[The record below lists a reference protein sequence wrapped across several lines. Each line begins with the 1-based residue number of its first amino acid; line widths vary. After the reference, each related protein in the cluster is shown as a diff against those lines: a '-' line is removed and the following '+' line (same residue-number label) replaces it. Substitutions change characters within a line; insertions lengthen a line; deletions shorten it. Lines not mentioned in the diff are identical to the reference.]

1 MSKIRVLSEHLA
13 NQIAAGEVVERPA
26 SVVKELVENSLDG
39 GATRIAVQVE
49 GSGITLIRVADNG
62 EGMDPDDVLLAIE
75 RHATSKL
82 SEESSLDAIATLGF
96 RGEALPSIGSV
107 SRLTILSRPA
117 GRETGSRADIRYGT
131 LHAVHEAGCAPGTV
145 VEVRALFGNVPARKK
160 FLKSSRT
167 ELGHIEEV
175 IRNLS
180 LSRPDAAFSLE
191 ADGRTVVELPIR
203 TDFARR
209 VRDVFAGAEL
219 WLEIDAAAEETAV
232 RGYLLQPDYAT
243 ARTSR
248 LRILVNGRP
257 VQDRVIRHAV
267 VEGLQ
272 GFLMK
277 GQSPAGALLLTIP
290 AGEVDVNVHPA
301 KQEIRFRAPQEV
313 HRLLVRAVTGGL
325 RRYQDRVREDIFT
338 VAREE
343 PALPEDVAPAAR
355 PAVQAPARSDQP
367 TPRPM
372 PLPARPLFREER
384 SAEPAPVF
392 ASRPSTTSSLSA
404 SLSVPPATIS
414 SEPVRQADHGF
425 AGLRLIGQA
434 LDLYL
439 LCERE
444 GQLVVIDQHAA
455 HERLLYQELRNGYL
469 QRHVPRQ
476 SLMFPV
482 TLELRP
488 GQAEALLE
496 NGGEL
501 ERLGFGLEHFGDETW
516 LVKSVPAMTSR
527 IEPRELLLEILDGL
541 AEGSGRESTGSIPGR
556 IDHLL
561 ATMACKA
568 AIKAGN
574 RLEPREMLGL
584 LARMGES
591 DLFSHCPHGRPVLR
605 SFSEREIA
613 HWFQR
618 G

>member
-13 NQIAAGEVVERPA
+13 NRIAAGEVVERPA

-49 GSGITLIRVADNG
+49 GSGIGLIRVADNG
-62 EGMDPDDVLLAIE
+62 EGMDGDDVLLAIE

-82 SEESSLDAIATLGF
+82 SEDSALDAIATLGF

-107 SRLTILSRPA
+107 SRLAILSRAA
-117 GRETGSRADIRYGT
+117 GKETGTRADIRYGT
-131 LHAVHEAGCAPGTV
+131 LHAVHAAGCAQGTV

-160 FLKSSRT
+160 FLKSART
-167 ELGHIEEV
+167 ELAHIEEV

-180 LSRPDAAFSLE
+180 LSRPDVDFSLE
-191 ADGRTVVELPIR
+191 ADGRKAIELPVR
-203 TDFARR
+203 SDFAQR

-219 WLEIDAAAEETAV
+219 WLEVAVPAAGDGPAV
-232 RGYLLQPDYAT
+232 QGFLLQPDYTT
-243 ARTSR
+243 AKTSR

-267 VEGLQ
+267 TEGLQ

-277 GQSPAGALLLTIP
+277 GQSPAGVLLLTVP
-290 AGEVDVNVHPA
+290 SGEVDVNVHPA
-301 KQEIRFRAPQEV
+301 KQEIRFRSPQEV
-313 HRLLVRAVTGGL
+313 HRVLIRAVTEAV
-325 RRYQDRVREDIFT
+325 RRYQDQVREDIFT
-338 VAREE
+338 MPRQELPVADFIPPMVQRAEH
-343 PALPEDVAPAAR
+343 AAGAPAP
-355 PAVQAPARSDQP
+355 PAPKPPPHPV
-367 TPRPM
+367 
-372 PLPARPLFREER
+372 PLPARPLYRGER
-384 SAEPAPVF
+384 STEPAPVF
-392 ASRPSTTSSLSA
+392 TSRVESPTASAAPGPDPGA
-404 SLSVPPATIS
+404 SIEFS
-414 SEPVRQADHGF
+414 
-425 AGLRLIGQA
+425 GLKLIGQA

-455 HERLLYQELRNGYL
+455 HERLLYQELHTGYL
-469 QRHVPRQ
+469 QRQVPRQ

-488 GQAEALLE
+488 SQAEALVE
-496 NGGEL
+496 NSTEL

-516 LVKSVPAMTSR
+516 VVKSVPALTAR

-541 AEGSGRESTGSIPGR
+541 AVGSGRESTGSIPGR

-568 AIKAGN
+568 AVKAGN
-574 RLEPREMLGL
+574 RLEPEEMLGL
-584 LARMGES
+584 LARMGGS
-591 DLFSHCPHGRPVLR
+591 DFFSHCPHGRPVFM
-605 SFSEREIA
+605 SFSAREMA
-613 HWFQR
+613 QWFKR
-618 G
+618 C

>member
-13 NQIAAGEVVERPA
+13 NRIAAGEVVERPA

-49 GSGITLIRVADNG
+49 GSGIGLIRVADNG
-62 EGMDPDDVLLAIE
+62 EGMDTDDVLLAIE

-82 SEESSLDAIATLGF
+82 REDSSLEAIATLGF

-117 GRETGSRADIRYGT
+117 GKATGTRAEIRYGI
-131 LHAVHEAGCAPGTV
+131 LHAVHEAGCSEGTV

-160 FLKSSRT
+160 FLKSGRT
-167 ELGHIEEV
+167 ELLHIEEV

-180 LSRPDAAFSLE
+180 LGRPDLAFSLE
-191 ADGRTVVELPIR
+191 ADGRKVLELPAR
-203 TDFARR
+203 PDFAQR

-219 WLEIDAAAEETAV
+219 WLEVDAPAEGEGPAV
-232 RGYLLQPDYAT
+232 RGFLLQPDFSA
-243 ARTSR
+243 AKTSR
-248 LRILVNGRP
+248 LRLLVNARP

-267 VEGLQ
+267 TEGLQ

-277 GQSPAGALLLTIP
+277 GQSPAGVLLLTIP
-290 AGEVDVNVHPA
+290 PGEVDVNVHPA
-301 KQEIRFRAPQEV
+301 KQEIRFRRPQEV
-313 HRLLVRAVTGGL
+313 HRVLVRAVTEAA
-325 RRYQDRVREDIFT
+325 RRYQDRARDEIFT
-338 VAREE
+338 LRRPE
-343 PALPEDVAPAAR
+343 PPGAELGSSGVHRAR
-355 PAVQAPARSDQP
+355 PAVGPRVQP
-367 TPRPM
+367 SLRPV
-372 PLPARPLFREER
+372 PLPSHPLYRGER

-392 ASRPSTTSSLSA
+392 LPGDEPFAPA
-404 SLSVPPATIS
+404 VPEPEGPPAQ
-414 SEPVRQADHGF
+414 EF
-425 AGLRLIGQA
+425 AGLKLIGQA
-434 LDLYL
+434 LELYL
-439 LCERE
+439 ICERE

-455 HERLLYQELRNGYL
+455 HERLLYQELRTGYL
-469 QRHVPRQ
+469 RRQVPRQ

-482 TLELRP
+482 TLELRR
-488 GQAEALLE
+488 GQAEALIE

-516 LVKSVPAMTSR
+516 VVKSVPALTAR

-541 AEGSGRESTGSIPGR
+541 AEGSSREGTGSIPGR

-574 RLEPREMLGL
+574 RLEPEEMLGL

-591 DLFSHCPHGRPVLR
+591 DFFSHCPHGRPVFR
-605 SFSEREIA
+605 SFSAREIA
-613 HWFQR
+613 QWFKR
-618 G
+618 C

>member
-13 NQIAAGEVVERPA
+13 NRIAAGEVVERPA

-49 GSGITLIRVADNG
+49 GSGIGLIRVADNG
-62 EGMDPDDVLLAIE
+62 EGMDGDDVLLAIE

-82 SEESSLDAIATLGF
+82 SEDSVLDAIATLGF

-107 SRLTILSRPA
+107 ARLTILSRPV
-117 GRETGSRADIRYGT
+117 GKETGTRADIRYGT
-131 LHAVHEAGCAPGTV
+131 LHAVHAAGCAQGTV

-160 FLKSSRT
+160 FLKSART
-167 ELGHIEEV
+167 ELAHIEEV

-180 LSRPDAAFSLE
+180 LSRPDVSFSLE
-191 ADGRTVVELPIR
+191 ADGRQAIELPER

-219 WLEIDAAAEETAV
+219 WLEVAAPAGDEGSAV
-232 RGYLLQPDYAT
+232 RGFLLQPDYST
-243 ARTSR
+243 AKTSR

-267 VEGLQ
+267 TEGLQ
-272 GFLMK
+272 GVLMK
-277 GQSPAGALLLTIP
+277 GQSPAGALLLTIS

-301 KQEIRFRAPQEV
+301 KQEIRFRSPQEV
-313 HRLLVRAVTGGL
+313 HRVLVRAVTEAV
-325 RRYQDRVREDIFT
+325 RRYQDRVREDIFAVSRPAA
-338 VAREE
+338 VAEHIPLMVERAE
-343 PALPEDVAPAAR
+343 PRTGAPAP
-355 PAVQAPARSDQP
+355 PAPKP
-367 TPRPM
+367 TPRPV
-372 PLPARPLFREER
+372 PLPAGPLYRGER
-384 SAEPAPVF
+384 STEPAPAFTPRVESPH
-392 ASRPSTTSSLSA
+392 ASAAP
-404 SLSVPPATIS
+404 
-414 SEPVRQADHGF
+414 EPVPGESVDF
-425 AGLRLIGQA
+425 SGLKLIGQA

-455 HERLLYQELRNGYL
+455 HERLLYQELRTGYL
-469 QRHVPRQ
+469 QRQVPRQ

-482 TLELRP
+482 TLELQP
-488 GQAEALLE
+488 SQAEALVE
-496 NGGEL
+496 NSTEL

-516 LVKSVPAMTSR
+516 VVKSVPALAAR

-568 AIKAGN
+568 AVKAGN
-574 RLEPREMLGL
+574 RLEPEEMLGL
-584 LARMGES
+584 LTRMGGS
-591 DLFSHCPHGRPVLR
+591 DFFSHCPHGRPVFR
-605 SFSEREIA
+605 SFSAREMGQ
-613 HWFQR
+613 WFKR

>member
-39 GATRIAVQVE
+39 GANRISVQVE
-49 GSGITLIRVADNG
+49 GSGIGLIRVADNG
-62 EGMDPDDVLLAIE
+62 EGMDGDDVLLAIE

-82 SEESSLDAIATLGF
+82 SDDSALDAIATLGF

-107 SRLTILSRPA
+107 SRLIILSRPA
-117 GRETGSRADIRYGT
+117 DKETGTRADIRYGT
-131 LHAVHEAGCAPGTV
+131 LHAVHEAGCAQGTV

-160 FLKSSRT
+160 FLKSART
-167 ELGHIEEV
+167 ELAHIEEV

-180 LSRPDAAFSLE
+180 LARPDVAFSLE
-191 ADGRTVVELPIR
+191 ADGRMIIELPAR
-203 TDFARR
+203 HDFAER

-219 WLEIDAAAEETAV
+219 WLEVAAPADGGSPAV
-232 RGYLLQPDYAT
+232 QGFLLQPDYST
-243 ARTSR
+243 AKTSR
-248 LRILVNGRP
+248 LRILVNARP
-257 VQDRVIRHAV
+257 VQDRMIRHAV
-267 VEGLQ
+267 SEGLQ

-301 KQEIRFRAPQEV
+301 KQEIRFRGPQKV
-313 HRLLVRAVTGGL
+313 HRVLVRAVAEAV
-325 RRYQDRVREDIFT
+325 RRYQDRIREDIFT
-338 VAREE
+338 LPTQAPPVVADLLF
-343 PALPEDVAPAAR
+343 PAVERSIRAPAA
-355 PAVQAPARSDQP
+355 QAPSA
-367 TPRPM
+367 PRPVS
-372 PLPARPLFREER
+372 LPTRPLYRGEP
-384 SAEPAPVF
+384 SAEPASFFV
-392 ASRPSTTSSLSA
+392 SRVE
-404 SLSVPPATIS
+404 VPP
-414 SEPVRQADHGF
+414 EPVAVPEQRVASAF
-425 AGLRLIGQA
+425 SGLRLIGQA

-439 LCERE
+439 ICERE

-455 HERLLYQELRNGYL
+455 HERLLYQELRTGYL
-469 QRHVPRQ
+469 RCQVPRQ

-482 TLELRP
+482 TLELRS
-488 GQAEALLE
+488 GQAEALVE

-516 LVKSVPAMTSR
+516 VVKSVPALTAR

-574 RLEPREMLGL
+574 RLQPEEMLGL
-584 LARMGES
+584 LVRMGES
-591 DLFSHCPHGRPVLR
+591 DLFSHCPHGRPVFR
-605 SFSEREIA
+605 SFSAREIA
-613 HWFQR
+613 QWFKR

>member
-39 GATRIAVQVE
+39 GASRIAVQVE
-49 GSGITLIRVADNG
+49 GSGVGLIRVTDNG
-62 EGMDPDDVLLAIE
+62 EGMDGDDVLLAIE

-82 SEESSLDAIATLGF
+82 NEDSALDAIATLGF

-107 SRLTILSRPA
+107 SRLTILSRPVN
-117 GRETGSRADIRYGT
+117 RETGTRADIRYGT
-131 LHAVHEAGCAPGTV
+131 LHAVHEAGCAQGTV

-160 FLKSSRT
+160 FLKSGRT
-167 ELGHIEEV
+167 ELAHIEEV
-175 IRNLS
+175 VRNLS
-180 LSRPDAAFSLE
+180 LARPDAAFSLE
-191 ADGRTVVELPIR
+191 ADGRKIVELPAR
-203 TDFARR
+203 SDFAQR

-219 WLEIDAAAEETAV
+219 WLEIETPAEGEGPSV
-232 RGYLLQPDYAT
+232 QGFLLQPDYST

-267 VEGLQ
+267 MEGLQ

-277 GQSPAGALLLTIP
+277 GQSPAGVLLLAIP
-290 AGEVDVNVHPA
+290 PGELDVNVHPA
-301 KQEIRFRAPQEV
+301 KQEIRFRSPQEV
-313 HRLLVRAVTGGL
+313 HRILVRAVTEAV
-325 RRYQDRVREDIFT
+325 RRYQDR
-338 VAREE
+338 AREE
-343 PALPEDVAPAAR
+343 IFSVPGQGPPVAEFDPPCANPVARAAM
-355 PAVQAPARSDQP
+355 PSVSSAAKPV
-367 TPRPM
+367 
-372 PLPARPLFREER
+372 PLPARPLYRGER

-392 ASRPSTTSSLSA
+392 VRGVEARPA
-404 SLSVPPATIS
+404 PAAVAAEQGATPDFS
-414 SEPVRQADHGF
+414 
-425 AGLRLIGQA
+425 GLKLIGQA
-434 LDLYL
+434 MNLYL

-455 HERLLYQELRNGYL
+455 HERLLYQELRTGYL
-469 QRHVPRQ
+469 QRRIPRQ

-482 TLELRP
+482 TLELQA

-496 NGGEL
+496 NFGEL

-516 LVKSVPAMTSR
+516 LVKSVPAMTTR
-527 IEPRELLLEILDGL
+527 IEPRELLLEILVGL
-541 AEGSGRESTGSIPGR
+541 AEGSSRETTGSVPGR

-574 RLEPREMLGL
+574 SLEPEEMLGL

-591 DLFSHCPHGRPVLR
+591 DFFSHCPHGRPVFR
-605 SFSEREIA
+605 SFSAREIA
-613 HWFQR
+613 QWFKR
-618 G
+618 C